1 MKTNNP
7 LITVVTVVYNGKESI
22 EETILSVINQT
33 YKNIE
38 YIIIDGAST
47 DGTVDIIKKY
57 DNRITY
63 WVSEPDKCIY
73 EAKNKGIE
81 KATGDW
87 INFMNV
93 GDTFVSDDT
102 VNQISNYLKEDLN
115 IVYGDCLLKYN
126 DQSESIYKK
135 SNNFGK
141 VIYHIPFCH
150 QSAFVKT
157 SLMKEFKFE
166 LTYTCTGDY
175 NFFFNVYKCKKN
187 NALRVPIPVSLY
199 DMHGVSNSLT
209 ALKEYYQ
216 ISRRHASN
224 RLIPLYHYI
233 RLSFAKFKIKV
244 KGMLPE
250 KMTEKYISF
259 KRKIYII

>member
-1 MKTNNP
+1 MEKYTP
-7 LITVVTVVYNGKESI
+7 LITVVTVVYNGEVSI
-22 EETILSVINQT
+22 EATILSVINQT

-57 DNRITY
+57 EDRITY
-63 WVSEPDKCIY
+63 WISEKDKCIY

-93 GDTFVSDDT
+93 GDTFVSDET
-102 VNQISNYLKEDLN
+102 VNQISQHLNEDLN

-126 DQSESIYKK
+126 DQPEAIYKK

-150 QSAFVKT
+150 QSVFVKT
-157 SLMKEFKFE
+157 SLMKEYKLE
-166 LTYTCTGDY
+166 LTYTCTADY
-175 NFFFNVYKCKKN
+175 NFFFNVYKHKKHKP
-187 NALRVPIPVSLY
+187 LKVPIPVSLY

-224 RLIPLYHYI
+224 KLIPLYHFI

-244 KGMLPE
+244 KSILPKKIAE
-250 KMTEKYISF
+250 NYIEF
-259 KRKIYII
+259 KRKI